1 MRASS
6 SPDLASPEFKADP
19 FPFFERLRAEE
30 PVRRTVLADRT
41 ELWLVTRY
49 DDVLALLK
57 DPRFAKDPR
66 AAMTPEQLRRQPW
79 VPPMFRPLERN
90 MLDLDPPDHTRLRAL
105 VQKAF
110 TPRLVDALRA
120 RIESLTEELLDAAA
134 RRRDV
139 DLIRDFALPLPVT
152 VISEILGV
160 PPRERGRFHRWSAA
174 IVSLSSP
181 RGALRAMPSAWAFLR
196 YLRRLFRLRRAEP
209 SEDLTSALLQAEE
222 GGDRLSED
230 ELTAMVF
237 LLLVAGHETTVN
249 LIGNGALALIQNPD
263 QKERLAR
270 DSSLI
275 APAVE
280 ELLRFT
286 SPVFLA
292 TERYARE
299 DTEICGVKIPRGA
312 LTYGV
317 IGSANR
323 DEALFA
329 DANRLDLGRENN
341 RHLGFG
347 HGIHYCL
354 GAPLARLEA
363 QIAIQALLARAP
375 GLRLA
380 SPAESLRWRRGLVLR
395 GLEALPVEGT

>member
-6 SPDLASPEFKADP
+6 PPDLASPEFNADP
-19 FPFFERLRAEE
+19 FPHFARLRAEE
-30 PVRRTVLADRT
+30 PVCRTVLADGT

-49 DDVLALLK
+49 GDVLSLLK
-57 DPRFAKDPR
+57 DARFAKDRR
-66 AAMTPEQLRRQPW
+66 AAMTAEQLRRQPW

-110 TPRLVDALRA
+110 TPRLVDGMRT
-120 RIESLTEELLDAAA
+120 RIDSLTGELLDAAV
-134 RRRDV
+134 RRGEF
-139 DLIRDFALPLPVT
+139 DLIRDFALPVPVT

-160 PPRERGRFHRWSAA
+160 PSSERNRFHRWSAA
-174 IVSLSSP
+174 IVSLSSA
-181 RGALRAMPSAWAFLR
+181 RGGLRAFPSVWAFVR
-196 YLRRLFRLRRAEP
+196 YLRRFFRLRRAEP
-209 SEDLTSALLQAEE
+209 SDDLTTALLQAEE
-222 GGDRLSED
+222 AGDRLSGD

-249 LIGNGALALIQNPD
+249 LIGNGALALIENPD
-263 QKERLAR
+263 QKDRLVR
-270 DSSLI
+270 DLSRI
-275 APAVE
+275 GPAVE

-286 SPVFLA
+286 SPVFLS
-292 TERYARE
+292 TERYARQ
-299 DTEICGVKIPRGA
+299 DSEICDVKIPRGA

-323 DEALFA
+323 DGTVFT
-329 DANRLDLGRENN
+329 DPDRLDLGRENN

-363 QIAIQALLARAP
+363 QTAIAALLARAP
-375 GLRLA
+375 GLRLKV
-380 SPAESLRWRRGLVLR
+380 PAASLRWRRGLLLR
-395 GLEALPVEGT
+395 GLEELPVEVR